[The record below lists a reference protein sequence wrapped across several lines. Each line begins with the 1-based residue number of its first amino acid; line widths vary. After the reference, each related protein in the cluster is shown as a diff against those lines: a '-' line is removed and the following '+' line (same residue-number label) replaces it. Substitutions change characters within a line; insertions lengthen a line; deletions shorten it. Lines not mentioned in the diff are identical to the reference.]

1 LALQKSLT
9 TQNIKQGFKGT
20 GIWPLS
26 PQALAGK
33 MGPSELFHNVSL
45 PGIHDFADDRSHPTF
60 YDEMAESDGDKSDGE
75 DEDEG
80 QLDGGLPF
88 DGGLEGEGGVGSP
101 RLRGCTTAAEQYYVG
116 RLEEPTVGAGARDC
130 DQGASVDQDA
140 EELALPQPQRAPP
153 VVNVGFG
160 SEGGQSSPP
169 SSISRFLQLPE
180 VQAGPSRRT
189 TLEPLVDYTKSII
202 MTSDAYI
209 KAMED
214 KAARKEVLEKEK
226 QVKKRE
232 AELTKG
238 RRAEEKL
245 MKETA
250 KKQRLADVR
259 ARRAFAEKWFAKA
272 VAQAGENLHQ
282 LIKSGAPPPP
292 GSYVG
297 KFVTFCPEICLRNQA
312 ITMARLRAKR
322 EGRTPDPALVTTLPP
337 WVHQP
342 DPRFFIDSEVDCDM
356 EAAEVRS

>member
-1 LALQKSLT
+1 MFPFQEFMTSLMIGVILLSMTRWQNQMVTSQMARTKMKVSWMEDYHLMGGWRARVVLGPQDCVDAPLLRSSTMWGGWRSQQLVHVPEIVTRVPVLIRTPKSL
-9 TQNIKQGFKGT
+9 
-20 GIWPLS
+20 LC
-26 PQALAGK
+26 
-33 MGPSELFHNVSL
+33 
-45 PGIHDFADDRSHPTF
+45 RSH
-60 YDEMAESDGDKSDGE
+60 
-75 DEDEG
+75 
-80 QLDGGLPF
+80 
-88 DGGLEGEGGVGSP
+88 
-101 RLRGCTTAAEQYYVG
+101 R
-116 RLEEPTVGAGARDC
+116 EP
-130 DQGASVDQDA
+130 
-140 EELALPQPQRAPP
+140 PP
-153 VVNVGFG
+153 VVNAGFG

-232 AELTKG
+232 AELTQG

-259 ARRAFAEKWFAKA
+259 ARRAFAEKWSAKA
-272 VAQAGENLHQ
+272 VAQVGENLHQ

-312 ITMARLRAKR
+312 ITMARSIAIWRLLRCVAEHVTLVR
-322 EGRTPDPALVTTLPP
+322 PINVDTDVQESTFCIGRVGYGRR
-337 WVHQP
+337 WV
-342 DPRFFIDSEVDCDM
+342 
-356 EAAEVRS
+356 